1 MHIVIFKIQNFLDSS
16 ASSHRFECYI
26 KGFNQN
32 HIKSS
37 LISCSPAKNCNNN
50 KKYLGADIFYPPI
63 PIIGRRWIA
72 RQINK
77 LFGRLWGL
85 YKLLNLI
92 KNNYVDCLI
101 IGDNNDLLEYIIIL
115 ICKYNNILVLR
126 ELSEHPE
133 IYYYYKNIIMQKIL
147 YKNTM
152 FLKYRLYDGLLLM
165 TNELKNLFISKRFNF
180 NKIKIIPQT
189 VDINRFAN
197 IAIRNENNAEIMV
210 TYMGSLNNK
219 KDGIC
224 TLINAISIV
233 RSKYPN
239 IMLYVL
245 GDGADK
251 EKFLIKILI
260 NQLKLSN
267 NITLLGLVDE
277 KDTPTYLCN
286 SKILISCRPFS
297 TQAKYGFPTK
307 VAEYLATGKPIITTA
322 YGDLKNYLKDGV
334 NAYIVENSDYK
345 AFADKILEVLDNYD
359 KAIEVGQKGK
369 ELAVNSFNPEKQTK
383 MIIDFVS
390 ELKYKVRY

>member
-1 MHIVIFKIQNFLDSS
+1 MHILIYRFQKFPDSS
-16 ASSHRFECYI
+16 AASHRYKCYLQ
-26 KGFNQN
+26 GFNHN
-32 HIKSS
+32 HIRAS
-37 LISCSPAKNCNNN
+37 LISCSPAKDCTNN
-50 KKYLGADIFYPPI
+50 KKYLGADIFYPPL
-63 PIIGRRWIA
+63 PIISRRWIA

-85 YKLLNLI
+85 FKLLSIIRCNLI
-92 KNNYVDCLI
+92 DCIIVGGNY
-101 IGDNNDLLEYIIIL
+101 NLLEYMIIL
-115 ICKYNNILVLR
+115 ICKYNNILILK
-126 ELSEHPE
+126 EESEHPE
-133 IYYYYKNIIMQKIL
+133 IYYYHKNIIMQKIL

-152 FLKYRLYDGLLLM
+152 FLKYMLYDGLLLM
-165 TNELKNLFISKRFNF
+165 TSELKNLFISKGFDF

-197 IAIRNENNAEIMV
+197 IAIRNENKAEIIV
-210 TYMGSLNNK
+210 TYMGSLNDK

-245 GDGADK
+245 GDGSDK
-251 EKFLIKILI
+251 ENLLIKILI
-260 NQLKLSN
+260 NQLKLSK
-267 NITLLGLVDE
+267 NIILLGLVDE

-322 YGDLKNYLKDGV
+322 YGDLKNCLRDGV
-334 NAYIVENSDYK
+334 NAFIVENSDYR
-345 AFADKILEVLDNYD
+345 AFANKILEVLDNYD

-369 ELAVNSFNPEKQTK
+369 EFAVNNFNPEKQTK

-390 ELKYKVRY
+390 ELKYKARH